1 MACEMMGLTNWAL
14 KIKSRFRLRAVVS
27 LELLGLSNLQFL
39 LIARNTHVEGTL
51 KIFHRS
57 NQGNSKET
65 DLYNDE
71 CSAQRQGV
79 GEYQRCRSHQRI
91 PHKATSRYVLRV
103 INCY

>member
-1 MACEMMGLTNWAL
+1 MQKFYNLEDKCRCIIVRIVYGVFSERNEVTMACEMMGLTNWAL

-71 CSAQRQGV
+71 CSAQ
-79 GEYQRCRSHQRI
+79 
-91 PHKATSRYVLRV
+91 
-103 INCY
+103 